1 VQVAGATVVVTGAAS
16 GLGRALCL
24 VLAGEGARIVA
35 ADLDAGGLAETVELV
50 RAAGADGTGRVTD
63 VTDPEAAR
71 ALADAAFAR
80 TGSVELLFNNAGVF
94 SGGWSWETSAA
105 DWEWVFSV
113 NVRGV
118 VNGIRAFVPRM
129 QAQGTWGHVVNTAS
143 MAGIVSA
150 PLSSPYCASKFAV
163 VGLSECLWHDLS
175 MQPGNRLGVS
185 VVVPS
190 AVATRIAASA
200 RMRPAALAAPTT
212 DAGRGVNDALA
223 QATAAGADPLAAARR
238 ILAGLR
244 AGEFY
249 VPTGDAFAEQCA
261 IANETRLGK
270 APPRFQAF

>member
-1 VQVAGATVVVTGAAS
+1 MRLAGATAVVTGAAS

-24 VLAGEGARIVA
+24 VLADEGARILA
-35 ADLDAGGLAETVELV
+35 ADVDAEGLAGTVDLM
-50 RAAGADGTGRVTD
+50 RAAGADGAGQPTD
-63 VTDPEAAR
+63 VTDPEAVE
-71 ALADAAFAR
+71 ALAAAAFAR
-80 TGSVELLFNNAGVF
+80 GGSVELLFNNAGVF
-94 SGGWSWETSAA
+94 SGGWVWETSDA
-105 DWEWVFSV
+105 DWEWVLSV

-129 QAQGTWGHVVNTAS
+129 AAQGTWGHVVNTAS

-175 MQPGNRLGVS
+175 MQPENHLGVS

-200 RMRPAALAAPTT
+200 RTRPAALAAPATES
-212 DAGRGVNDALA
+212 GRGVNDALA

-249 VPTGDAFAEQCA
+249 IPTGDAYAEQCGV
-261 IANETRLGK
+261 ANETRLRQ